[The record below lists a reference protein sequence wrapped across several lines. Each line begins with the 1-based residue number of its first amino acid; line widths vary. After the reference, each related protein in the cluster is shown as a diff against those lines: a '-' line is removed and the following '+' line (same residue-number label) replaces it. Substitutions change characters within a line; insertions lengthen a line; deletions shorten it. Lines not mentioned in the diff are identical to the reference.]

1 MGIFFHAPT
10 LSSIPALCP
19 CWHSSSYHPY
29 LLHRLLII
37 INKMSIKSTGSAAI
51 LLFLACIAIAIFY
64 IAVSNDDDGSV
75 VGQDDNS
82 SSNLRQLSLI
92 DPKTIIGKSTDTN
105 CNHVLVT
112 SIGGVGSSK
121 FVGRKFLSICRT

>member
-1 MGIFFHAPT
+1 
-10 LSSIPALCP
+10 
-19 CWHSSSYHPY
+19 
-29 LLHRLLII
+29 
-37 INKMSIKSTGSAAI
+37 MSIKSAC
-51 LLFLACIAIAIFY
+51 LACIAIVIFY

-82 SSNLRQLSLI
+82 SSSNLRQLSLI
-92 DPKTIIGKSTDTN
+92 DPKTINDKSTDNTN

-121 FVGRKFLSICRT
+121 FVGRKFTFLSESEHIMCLHAYLILT

>member
-1 MGIFFHAPT
+1 MPPAYHTMPLGKVCAPAGIAAHIIDT
-10 LSSIPALCP
+10 SSSSSII
-19 CWHSSSYHPY
+19 
-29 LLHRLLII
+29 LI
-37 INKMSIKSTGSAAI
+37 NTMSIKSTGSAI
-51 LLFLACIAIAIFY
+51 LFLLACIAIAIFY
-64 IAVSNDDDGSV
+64 IAVSNDNDGSV

-121 FVGRKFLSICRT
+121 FVGRKFNFLCRT

>member
-1 MGIFFHAPT
+1 
-10 LSSIPALCP
+10 
-19 CWHSSSYHPY
+19 
-29 LLHRLLII
+29 
-37 INKMSIKSTGSAAI
+37 MSIKSTGSAI
-51 LLFLACIAIAIFY
+51 LFLLACIAIAIFY

-82 SSNLRQLSLI
+82 SSSTNLRQLSLI

>member
-1 MGIFFHAPT
+1 
-10 LSSIPALCP
+10 
-19 CWHSSSYHPY
+19 
-29 LLHRLLII
+29 
-37 INKMSIKSTGSAAI
+37 MSIKSTGSAI
-51 LLFLACIAIAIFY
+51 LFLLACIAIAIFY

-82 SSNLRQLSLI
+82 NSNLRQLSLI

-121 FVGRKFLSICRT
+121 FVGRKSNIIMYMCISHTHLNLFPHII

>member
-1 MGIFFHAPT
+1 
-10 LSSIPALCP
+10 
-19 CWHSSSYHPY
+19 
-29 LLHRLLII
+29 
-37 INKMSIKSTGSAAI
+37 MSIKSTGSAI
-51 LLFLACIAIAIFY
+51 LFLLACIAIAIFY

-75 VGQDDNS
+75 VGQDDNNNS

-121 FVGRKFLSICRT
+121 FVGRKFNFLCRT